1 MQDIT
6 EHLVAL
12 IKSTSTDLSPDV
24 ERALLEARDAEADG
38 SAAQGALKTILENVR
53 MSRETGRPI
62 CQDTGTPIFH
72 VWYPV
77 GVSQRAVREQIIAA
91 LRIAT
96 ERAYLRPNAMAALSG
111 KNSGDN
117 TGVDFPT
124 IHFDEWENDYVQ
136 VGLMLKGGGSEN
148 CGCQYSVPSPEF
160 AASRDIKGVRKA
172 VLDAACK
179 AQGLGC
185 APGILGVGIGGD
197 RATSM
202 IKAKEQLFRP
212 LDDNNANPELDALE
226 KQLHREINELNIG
239 PMGFGGKTTVLGV
252 KMAELH
258 RLPASF
264 FVSIAYMCWADRR
277 KLLTIKNGQPSISA
291 PALAS

>member
-6 EHLVAL
+6 EHLVEL
-12 IKSTSTDLSPDV
+12 IKSASTDLSPDI
-24 ERALLEARDAEADG
+24 EQALAAAFNQEAEG
-38 SAAQGALKTILENVR
+38 SAAKGALGTILENVK

-72 VWYPV
+72 VWYPA
-77 GVSQRAVREQIIAA
+77 GVSQRQIREQITSAV
-91 LRIAT
+91 RIAT
-96 ERAYLRPNAMAALSG
+96 ERAYLRPNAMEALSG

-124 IHFDEWENDYVQ
+124 VHFDEWENDYLQ

-160 AASRDIKGVRKA
+160 PASRDIKGVRKA
-172 VLDAACK
+172 VLDAAFK

-197 RATSM
+197 RGSSM

-212 LDDNNANPELDALE
+212 LGDNNPNPEFDALE

-252 KMAELH
+252 KMAQLH
-258 RLPASF
+258 RVPASF

-277 KLLTIKNGQPSISA
+277 KIMTIKNGNVAIKA
-291 PALAS
+291 P

>member
-1 MQDIT
+1 MEDMT
-6 EHLVAL
+6 ENFVEL
-12 IKSTSTDLSPDV
+12 IKSTSTDLSPDIELAV
-24 ERALLEARDAEADG
+24 SRSCKEEAEG
-38 SAAQGALKTILENVR
+38 SAARGALQTILDNVKL
-53 MSRETGRPI
+53 SRETGRPI

-72 VWYPV
+72 VWYPL
-77 GVSQRAVREQIIAA
+77 GTSQRKLREQILAA
-91 LRIAT
+91 LRQAT
-96 ERAYLRPNAMAALSG
+96 ERAFLRPNAMEALSG

-124 IHFDEWENDYVQ
+124 IHFEEWENNYLK

-160 AASRDIKGVRKA
+160 PAARDTTGVRKA
-172 VLDAACK
+172 VLDAAFK

-197 RATSM
+197 RATSV

-212 LDDNNANPELDALE
+212 LGDTNEDPKLDKLE
-226 KQLHREINELNIG
+226 KLLYREINSLGIG

-252 KMAELH
+252 KMAQLH

-264 FVSIAYMCWADRR
+264 FVSVAYMCWADRR
-277 KLLTIKNGQPSISA
+277 KIMTVKNGKVEIKA
-291 PALAS
+291 P

>member
-1 MQDIT
+1 MHEIT
-6 EHLVAL
+6 EAVVEL
-12 IKSTSTDLSPDV
+12 IRSVSTDLSPDV
-24 ERALLEARDAEADG
+24 EHALAAAVQREEPG
-38 SAAQGALKTILENVR
+38 SAARGALETILRNVQL
-53 MSRETGRPI
+53 SRATGRPI

-72 VWYPV
+72 VWYPE
-77 GVSQRAVREQIIAA
+77 GTYQRDLLRQIRHAVR
-91 LRIAT
+91 LAT
-96 ERAYLRPNAMAALSG
+96 ERAYLRPNAVAALSG

-124 IHFDEWENDYVQ
+124 VHFEEWGHDYLQ
-136 VGLMLKGGGSEN
+136 IGLMLKGGGSEN

-160 AASRDIKGVRKA
+160 EAGRDLAGVRKA

-179 AQGLGC
+179 AQGFGC

-197 RATSM
+197 RVTSM
-202 IKAKEQLFRP
+202 MKAKEQLFRP
-212 LDDNNANPELDALE
+212 LGDVHPSPELADLE
-226 KQLHREINELNIG
+226 QRLLREINELGIG

-252 KMAELH
+252 KVAELH

-277 KLLTIKNGQPSISA
+277 KVMTIKDGNV
-291 PALAS
+291 ALLAAK

>member
-6 EHLVAL
+6 DHLVEL

-24 ERALLEARDAEADG
+24 EQALADAIKQEADG
-38 SAAQGALKTILENVR
+38 SAAQGALQTILENVR

-62 CQDTGTPIFH
+62 CQDTGTPNFY
-72 VWYPV
+72 VWLPEGY
-77 GVSQRAVREQIIAA
+77 SQRKLTEQITSA

-96 ERAYLRPNAMAALSG
+96 ERSYLRPNAVAALSG

-117 TGVDFPT
+117 SGVDFPT
-124 IHFDEWENDYVQ
+124 IHFHEWEHDYLRI
-136 VGLMLKGGGSEN
+136 GLMLKGGGSEN
-148 CGCQYSVPSPEF
+148 CGAQYSVPSPEF

-179 AQGLGC
+179 AQGFGC

-212 LDDNNANPELDALE
+212 LGDNNPDSELDAME
-226 KQLHREINELNIG
+226 KRLHHEINELGIG
-239 PMGFGGKTTVLGV
+239 PMGFGGRLTVMGV

-277 KLLTIKNGQPSISA
+277 KIMTIKNGKVEITTP
-291 PALAS
+291 

>member
-6 EHLVAL
+6 DHFVELV
-12 IKSTSTDLSPDV
+12 KSTSTDLSPDV
-24 ERALLEARDAEADG
+24 ESALSDACKQEKPG
-38 SAAQGALKTILENVR
+38 SAAEGALKTILENVR

-72 VWYPV
+72 VWYPP
-77 GVSQRAVREQIIAA
+77 GVSQRELREQIASA
-91 LRIAT
+91 VRIAT
-96 ERAYLRPNAMAALSG
+96 EQACLRPNAVEALSG

-117 TGVDFPT
+117 TGVDFPA
-124 IHFDEWENDYVQ
+124 IHLEEWENDYLKVR
-136 VGLMLKGGGSEN
+136 LMLKGGGSEN

-172 VLDAACK
+172 ILDAAFK

-197 RATSM
+197 RGSSM
-202 IKAKEQLFRP
+202 IKAKEQFFRP
-212 LDDNNANPELDALE
+212 LADHNADPELDKME
-226 KQLHREINELNIG
+226 KQLHREINELGIG

-252 KMAELH
+252 KMAQLH
-258 RLPASF
+258 RVPASF

-277 KLLTIKNGQPSISA
+277 KIMTIKNGKMMIA
-291 PALAS
+291 PPGE